1 MFLLIEVATFVVKP
15 ATGTEI
21 LTDAFIP
28 PSSRIM
34 GLYKKKN
41 IFIGAIG
48 RLMFPEALWTR
59 RFLVAWLGC
68 LLTVVAFD
76 LLWSLPTN
84 PRALAYVG
92 TYVNGIL
99 LATVLA
105 LPAVASRRAWPQ
117 LVVLLLADCVLAANL
132 MYAAAFY
139 SSIPLDAYPRVA
151 SLLDFTGA
159 VGTRF
164 SWWYLVLPAIAVATY
179 LLMQTGDDNAD
190 EPRPNIIFY
199 TLTLGILALLAAG
212 VAAACGGLT
221 QHVERLR
228 SSYNGIVAPVVYT
241 VPGVLIAE
249 SLEVPDP
256 ITPDQQ
262 KFVAQWGRN
271 HVALRSAMG
280 EPADTMVRRDNLVMI
295 FWESLESWPIGV
307 KVEGKELTPNINRM
321 LRDTTLRSFYAPRV
335 LSQAAAGLTSDGQL
349 LALAGM
355 HPTHSGA
362 FAMTCSDNRFHTLPD
377 AMKQQ
382 GARTYLLSGDRPW
395 RWNAEM
401 MARAF
406 GIDHIHLRDS
416 WNTSERINGDTP
428 SDNAVISQAIA
439 KMQRG
444 EVWPEGEKAYV
455 QINTLSGH
463 APFRIPAELQTI
475 ALDGGYPAKLRD
487 YMTAVHY
494 TDQAVGRLLD
504 YLRQRPDWNRTMVVI
519 TGDHEALSH
528 WRSALRSDAT
538 GAKLIEAEE
547 YVPLVVLNAPIA
559 GRRASVMGQIDIYPT
574 LLDEM
579 GLDYR
584 WRGMGFSALAQRSPA
599 FAVSHRGRIV
609 GDTSDFGS
617 QVSRHVEDALTVSD
631 LIIRHDLLEE

>member
-1 MFLLIEVATFVVKP
+1 
-15 ATGTEI
+15 
-21 LTDAFIP
+21 
-28 PSSRIM
+28 M

-41 IFIGAIG
+41 IFIGAIA

-59 RFLVAWLGC
+59 RFLVAWIGC

-76 LLWSLPTN
+76 LMWCLPTN
-84 PRALAYVG
+84 PRALAYAG
-92 TYVNGIL
+92 TYINGIL

-105 LPAVASRRAWPQ
+105 LPAVASRRQWPQ

-132 MYAAAFY
+132 MYAEAFY
-139 SSIPLDAYPRVA
+139 SYIPLGAYPGVA
-151 SLLDFTGA
+151 SVLDFTGA

-164 SWWYLVLPAIAVATY
+164 SWWYLVLPAIAVATF
-179 LLMQTGDDNAD
+179 LLMQPADEAD

-199 TLTLGILALLAAG
+199 TLTLGALALLAG
-212 VAAACGGLT
+212 FVAMACGGMAR
-221 QHVERLR
+221 HVARLR

-241 VPGVLIAE
+241 IPGVLIAE
-249 SLEVPDP
+249 SLEVPDSISP
-256 ITPDQQ
+256 EQQ
-262 KFVAQWGRN
+262 KYVASWGRN

-280 EPADTMVRRDNLVMI
+280 EPADTMARRDNLVII
-295 FWESLESWPIGV
+295 FWESLESWPIGM
-307 KVEGKELTPNINRM
+307 KVEGKELTPNLNRM
-321 LRDTTLRSFYAPRV
+321 LRDSAMRSFYAPRV
-335 LSQAAAGLTSDGQL
+335 LSQAAAGRTSDGQL

-355 HPTHSGA
+355 HPTRSGA
-362 FAMTCSDNRFHTLPD
+362 FAMTRSGNRFHTLPD

-382 GARTYLLSGDRPW
+382 GAKTYLLSGDRPW

-401 MARAF
+401 MARSF

-444 EVWPEGEKAYV
+444 EVWPDGEKAYV

-463 APFRIPAELQTI
+463 APFKIPAELQTI
-475 ALDGGYPAKLRD
+475 SLDGGYPARLRD

-528 WRSALRSDAT
+528 WRSALRSDAS
-538 GAKLIEAEE
+538 GARMINPEE
-547 YVPLVVLNAPIA
+547 YVPLIVLNAPICRPTRGRNGA
-559 GRRASVMGQIDIYPT
+559 GRHISHPARPDGARLRLARHGLLGRGRT
-574 LLDEM
+574 LPGICRKPPRTHRRRHLR
-579 GLDYR
+579 LR
-584 WRGMGFSALAQRSPA
+584 QQRSAPCGRRPHGLRPHPA
-599 FAVSHRGRIV
+599 PRPAPRIIK
-609 GDTSDFGS
+609 TN
-617 QVSRHVEDALTVSD
+617 HTTPTP
-631 LIIRHDLLEE
+631 